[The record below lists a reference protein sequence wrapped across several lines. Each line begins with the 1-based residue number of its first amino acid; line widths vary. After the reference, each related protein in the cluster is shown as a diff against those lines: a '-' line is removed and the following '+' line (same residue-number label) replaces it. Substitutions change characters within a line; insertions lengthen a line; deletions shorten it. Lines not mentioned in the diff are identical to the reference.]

1 MIDRDEEKLTREE
14 FRRAQAHPRSTG
26 GMGRALRVVLVL
38 AVVLGVVIA
47 AAWKDLKNLDSV
59 KRLFSYNQITL
70 DEQGKAELY
79 SFSNDRSNVF
89 ALLGDHLIVASTT
102 SVSVLSGDGEI
113 VCTESVKLTNPAIAV
128 GGQSA
133 AVYDIGAQ
141 TLLIFSSSGLVRDMS
156 GECEG
161 SILSV
166 NVNPSDYLALNA
178 EKSGYKSSVSVYD
191 ASGEKLFAFN
201 SSEHYVID
209 ACVLRDCR
217 HIAAATLGEAD
228 GVFANTVNLYAF
240 GSDKA
245 VAANTLTGSLLLS
258 LESVSGTLACLT
270 DEGLTLF
277 SSSGALSGSYRYEY
291 PHLRGAS
298 LRGDNFAAL
307 LLSRYRSGS
316 TLRLVTVGADGAAIG
331 SLDSRGEVLSIS
343 AAGKYVAVLYSDSLV
358 IYTPELTE
366 YAALANTE
374 YAREVI
380 MREDGSAVLIGS
392 SSAWLYIP

>member
-14 FRRAQAHPRSTG
+14 FRRAQAHPRSAG
-26 GMGRALRVVLVL
+26 GFRRVLRVVSVL
-38 AVVLGVVIA
+38 AVVLAVVAA

-79 SFSNDRSNVF
+79 AFSNDRSNVF

-102 SVSVLSGDGEI
+102 GVSVLSGDGEI
-113 VCTESVKLTNPAIAV
+113 ICTESVKLNNPAIAV

-141 TLLIFSSSGLVRDMS
+141 TLLIFSSDGLARDMS
-156 GECEG
+156 GECGG

-166 NVNPSDYLALNA
+166 SVNPSDYLALNA
-178 EKSGYKSSVSVYD
+178 EKSGYKSAVSVYD
-191 ASGEKLFAFN
+191 ASGEKIFAFN
-201 SSEHYVID
+201 SSEHYVMD

-217 HIAAATLGEAD
+217 HLAAATLGEAD
-228 GVFANTVNLYAF
+228 GVFANTVALYTL
-240 GSDKA
+240 GSEKA
-245 VAANTLTGSLLLS
+245 SVDNTLTGALLLS
-258 LESVSGTLACLT
+258 LESVGNTLACLT
-270 DEGLTLF
+270 DESLTLF
-277 SSSGALSGSYRYEY
+277 SPAGSLSGSYRYEY
-291 PHLRGAS
+291 PYLRGAD
-298 LRGDNFAAL
+298 LGGDSFAAL

-316 TLRLVTVGADGAAIG
+316 TLRLVTVGVDGAALG
-331 SLDSRGEVLSIS
+331 SLDSRGEVLSLS
-343 AAGKYVAVLYSDSLV
+343 AAGKYVAVLYSDRLV
-358 IYTPELTE
+358 IYTPELAE
-366 YAALANTE
+366 YAVLTDTE

>member
-1 MIDRDEEKLTREE
+1 
-14 FRRAQAHPRSTG
+14 
-26 GMGRALRVVLVL
+26 
-38 AVVLGVVIA
+38 
-47 AAWKDLKNLDSV
+47 
-59 KRLFSYNQITL
+59 
-70 DEQGKAELY
+70 
-79 SFSNDRSNVF
+79 
-89 ALLGDHLIVASTT
+89 
-102 SVSVLSGDGEI
+102 
-113 VCTESVKLTNPAIAV
+113 
-128 GGQSA
+128 
-133 AVYDIGAQ
+133 
-141 TLLIFSSSGLVRDMS
+141 MS

-366 YAALANTE
+366 YATLANTE